1 MATRK
6 INVASTK
13 LDSVVYSLDLVRM
26 FRKVDPDIE
35 LVTVGIFSLIALNE
49 GVTNSDVAEYFSINK
64 ARASRNVQIL
74 SSVARTRKSNQGL
87 GLLHQVLDDDDF
99 RVRKLYLTKKGKDV
113 KNNMLKLLG

>member
-6 INVASTK
+6 VNVASTE
-13 LDSVVYSLDLVRM
+13 LDSVVYSLDLVKM
-26 FRKVDPDIE
+26 FRKVDQDIE
-35 LVTVGIFSLIALNE
+35 LLTVGIFSLVALNE
-49 GVTNSDVAEYFSINK
+49 GITNSD
-64 ARASRNVQIL
+64 VQIL

-99 RVRKLYLTKKGKDV
+99 RVRKLFLTKKGKDV